1 DSLGHSKNSFAG
13 LVITTI
19 LRLVLV
25 LYNDCTANKNTPRS
39 EGCFQANLLDYQ
51 LLLPPPLKSRRGRS
65 SRGRAWLTVM
75 VRPPSSLPLRAD
87 SAALPSSSFSNS
99 TQPKPLLRPVSR
111 SLTTTADATVPCSAN
126 AAWSSS
132 SVVAKGRPP
141 TNNLYI
147 VVLYIRNN

>member
-1 DSLGHSKNSFAG
+1 
-13 LVITTI
+13 
-19 LRLVLV
+19 
-25 LYNDCTANKNTPRS
+25 
-39 EGCFQANLLDYQ
+39 
-51 LLLPPPLKSRRGRS
+51 
-65 SRGRAWLTVM
+65 
-75 VRPPSSLPLRAD
+75 PPSSLPLRAA

-99 TQPKPLLRPVSR
+99 TKPKPLLRPVSR

-147 VVLYIRNN
+147 VVLYIRNNFESGKSSQPEDISLSYSRYVSAMEASSWNDLPLDQN